1 MKFISIYLFLILS
14 LSCSKHKPLP
24 VFNEDSKQKIEK
36 EISPKQMKYIN
47 PEEVK
52 NWTLEQIKKKYKAI
66 REEDFLLNNE
76 AMISEFRIELYNF
89 FDEKERKKPIMI
101 KEVTWEKDQ
110 NTNYTIWYKKV
121 ADRWVFINS
130 LLWKK
135 TWNF

>member
-14 LSCSKHKPLP
+14 LSCSKHKPFSVL
-24 VFNEDSKQKIEK
+24 NEDSKPKTEK
-36 EISPKQMKYIN
+36 ESSPKQMKYIN

-52 NWTLEQIKKKYKAI
+52 NWTLEQIKKKYKPI

-89 FDEKERKKPIMI
+89 FDEKERKKPILI

-121 ADRWVFINS
+121 ANHWVFINS
-130 LLWKK
+130 FLWKK